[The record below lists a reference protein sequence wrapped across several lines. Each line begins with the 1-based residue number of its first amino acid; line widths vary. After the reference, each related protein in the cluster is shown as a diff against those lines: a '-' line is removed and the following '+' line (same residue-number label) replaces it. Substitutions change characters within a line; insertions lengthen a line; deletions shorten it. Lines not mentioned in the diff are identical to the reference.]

1 MPYAEGRIFNDS
13 DSHIMETMDW
23 LLSYADPKIRPRLA
37 PLDLTMAG
45 GKATDDL
52 VSALPAIIARRKSDP
67 AAMARAEANI
77 LERKSWHAL
86 GGFDPDERRRALD
99 LLGYNR
105 QLVFPGSCIN
115 QFYGELGVQKFF
127 DPEIIYGGARAL
139 NRAMADFCSHDQR
152 MRAVGFIPLDV
163 PELAVRE
170 INEGDSPGMRH
181 DLGRPRFRRPRCRR
195 PIPTWTRCGPDLAG
209 LGRAFRHSIW
219 RRARCSCARASP
231 KTARKSKPGRWAGPM
246 KSAPRTTWVPI
257 TRSEAFISA
266 MILDGVLEKFPRLRG
281 GVIEQGAMW
290 VIPWLQANSTSRR
303 TRLRLRT
310 LPQPAPEGVGLRASP
325 DSRHAVAARAR
336 GMDDRAGRCGDVPVL
351 DRLSPSRGR
360 TRSAA
365 ALRKALAD
373 YNIGEAAQERFYAA
387 NFVEMMGSRAA

>member
-13 DSHIMETMDW
+13 DSHIMESKDW

-52 VSALPAIIARRKSDP
+52 VSALPAIIARRKNDP

-105 QLVFPGSCIN
+105 QLVFPGSSIN

-170 INEGDSPGMRH
+170 IKEGVRLGCATFWVASVPPPTMSPTHPDMDPVWQTFQELDVPFVTHGAGALFLR
-181 DLGRPRFRRPRCRR
+181 DGFAKNGKVIEAGPLG
-195 PIPTWTRCGPDLAG
+195 GPDEI
-209 LGRAFRHSIW
+209 R
-219 RRARCSCARASP
+219 
-231 KTARKSKPGRWAGPM
+231 SKDYMGAHY
-246 KSAPRTTWVPI
+246 A
-257 TRSEAFISA
+257 SEAFMSA
-266 MILDGVLEKFPRLRG
+266 MVLDGVFEKFPRLRG

-290 VIPWLQANSTSRR
+290 VVPWLRKLDIAQDAFKRFEPYLN
-303 TRLRLRT
+303 
-310 LPQPAPEGVGLRASP
+310 LPLRASDYVRRQIRVTP
-325 DSRHAVAARAR
+325 FPPEPV
-336 GMDDRAGRCGDVPVL
+336 GWMIEQAGPEIFLFSTDFPHPEG
-351 DRLSPSRGR
+351 GR
-360 TRSAA
+360 DPLRRY
-365 ALRKALAD
+365 RKALAD
-373 YNIGEAAQERFYAA
+373 YHIGEAAQERFYAA
-387 NFVEMMGSRAA
+387 NYNELLGSHA

>member
-13 DSHIMETMDW
+13 DSHIMETKDW

-52 VSALPAIIARRKSDP
+52 VSALPAIIARRKNDP

-105 QLVFPGSCIN
+105 QLVFPGSSIN

-170 INEGDSPGMRH
+170 IKEGVRLGCATFWVASVPPPTMSPTHPDMDPVWQTFQELDVPFVTHGAGALFLR
-181 DLGRPRFRRPRCRR
+181 DGFAKNGKVIEAGPLG
-195 PIPTWTRCGPDLAG
+195 GPDEI
-209 LGRAFRHSIW
+209 R
-219 RRARCSCARASP
+219 
-231 KTARKSKPGRWAGPM
+231 SKDYMGAHY
-246 KSAPRTTWVPI
+246 A
-257 TRSEAFISA
+257 SEAFMSA
-266 MILDGVLEKFPRLRG
+266 MVLDGVFEKFPRLRG

-290 VIPWLQANSTSRR
+290 VVPWLRKLDIAQDAFKRFEPYLNLPMKASDYVRRQIRVTPFPPEPVGWMIEQAGPEIFLFSTDF
-303 TRLRLRT
+303 
-310 LPQPAPEGVGLRASP
+310 PHPEGGRDPLR
-325 DSRHAVAARAR
+325 RY
-336 GMDDRAGRCGDVPVL
+336 
-351 DRLSPSRGR
+351 
-360 TRSAA
+360 
-365 ALRKALAD
+365 RKALAD
-373 YNIGEAAQERFYAA
+373 YHIGEAAQERFYAA
-387 NFVEMMGSRAA
+387 NYNELLGSHA

>member
-13 DSHIMETMDW
+13 DSHIMETKDW
-23 LLSYADPKIRPRLA
+23 LLSYAEPKIRPRLA

-52 VSALPAIIARRKSDP
+52 VSALPAIIARRKNDP

-105 QLVFPGSCIN
+105 QLVFPGSSIN

-170 INEGDSPGMRH
+170 IREGVRLGCATFWVASVPPPTMSPTHPDMDPVWQTFQELDVPFVTHGAGALFLREGFAKNGKVIEAGP
-181 DLGRPRFRRPRCRR
+181 LG
-195 PIPTWTRCGPDLAG
+195 GPDEI
-209 LGRAFRHSIW
+209 R
-219 RRARCSCARASP
+219 
-231 KTARKSKPGRWAGPM
+231 SKDYMGAHY
-246 KSAPRTTWVPI
+246 A
-257 TRSEAFISA
+257 SEAFMSA
-266 MILDGVLEKFPRLRG
+266 LVLDGVFEKFPRLRG

-290 VIPWLQANSTSRR
+290 VVPWLRKLDIAQDAFKRFEPYLNLPMKASDYVRRQIRVTPFPPEPVGWMIEQAGPEIFLFSTDF
-303 TRLRLRT
+303 
-310 LPQPAPEGVGLRASP
+310 PHPEGGRDPLR
-325 DSRHAVAARAR
+325 RY
-336 GMDDRAGRCGDVPVL
+336 
-351 DRLSPSRGR
+351 
-360 TRSAA
+360 
-365 ALRKALAD
+365 RKALAD
-373 YNIGEAAQERFYAA
+373 YHIGEAAQERFYAA
-387 NFVEMMGSRAA
+387 NYNELLGSHA